1 MKSERFTF
9 ILVPDNDGANKKF
22 SISRLNLF
30 RLLSFFIIMIIVI
43 FGFLI
48 VTIPSYF
55 DYSNMKNNYDNAMSE
70 RAKVIE
76 LYRDLE
82 RMKQIEVV
90 VQKALGSN
98 LVEDASLNER
108 LGEFQNDEEIR
119 SGYLNNIP
127 SLLPISGMVTQ
138 EMIINNEED
147 VNNHFGIDIAVPKGE
162 PIFASA
168 SGNVVFADWT
178 PKYGN
183 LIIIHHG
190 NNYFTYYGHN
200 ELILVDQYK
209 SVDIG
214 DVIATSGNSGLSSGP
229 HLHFEIWKDGVAI
242 DPLLYFPSLNKSN
255 ISVKN

>member
-1 MKSERFTF
+1 
-9 ILVPDNDGANKKF
+9 
-22 SISRLNLF
+22 
-30 RLLSFFIIMIIVI
+30 
-43 FGFLI
+43 
-48 VTIPSYF
+48 
-55 DYSNMKNNYDNAMSE
+55 
-70 RAKVIE
+70 
-76 LYRDLE
+76 
-82 RMKQIEVV
+82 
-90 VQKALGSN
+90 
-98 LVEDASLNER
+98 
-108 LGEFQNDEEIR
+108 
-119 SGYLNNIP
+119 
-127 SLLPISGMVTQ
+127 
-138 EMIINNEED
+138 MIINNGEEI
-147 VNNHFGIDIAVPKGE
+147 NNHFGIDIAVPKGE

-183 LIIIHHG
+183 LIVIHHG

-242 DPLLYFPSLNKSN
+242 DPLLYFPALNKSN